1 MNTPAANEQ
10 ASSKPAG
17 HRRAMTT
24 QQRADG
30 THAPGPASS
39 HGPRISVVLPVSGVE
54 EYLGGCLDSVLG
66 QPLAGVEVIAV
77 DDASPDRCG
86 EILDAR
92 AGEDTRLRVIH
103 LAESVG
109 PGPARDLGLARATG
123 EYVWFVD
130 PDDLLT
136 AGSLEAIGQALART
150 RADVLLI
157 DYRSLHASGRTERSP
172 GGSLRPGPAMT
183 DGYEPDGHV
192 PGDDAAGGH
201 EAGDRG
207 TGGHEAGDGTGGH
220 EPGDYATV
228 TLAQWPALID
238 RTMTSWSKVIRRE
251 FLRDLGVP
259 FPPGI
264 HEDVPVS
271 CAVLLSACRI
281 TVLDRVCY
289 LYRRRRQSFLATKS
303 MAHFAIFSSY
313 AQVFASM
320 DEKCWPANRPP
331 ITPAVREA
339 VFARAMEHYSTV
351 LSSRLVPSRSRRD
364 YFHRMAA
371 DFRRYRPP
379 GYSAPPGARGMKF
392 HLVERDAWV
401 RYAIL
406 EPLNRA
412 RVSARR
418 ALRADRS
425 GPRDLSPS
433 LRWCPGSRNERAGRP
448 RCARG
453 PPSSAGVIAAGS
465 RRGQVESLRHHLRC
479 ERCLRQVTICGTG
492 SALAWPSPWRWRC
505 SSAVAGE

>member
-1 MNTPAANEQ
+1 
-10 ASSKPAG
+10 
-17 HRRAMTT
+17 MTT
-24 QQRADG
+24 QQQSDG
-30 THAPGPASS
+30 TPVPGPTPSR
-39 HGPRISVVLPVSGVE
+39 GPRISVVLPVSGVE
-54 EYLGGCLDSVLG
+54 EYLVGCLDSVLG
-66 QPLAGVEVIAV
+66 QPVAGVEVIAV

-92 AGEDTRLRVIH
+92 AREDTRLRVIH
-103 LAESVG
+103 LTESVG
-109 PGPARDLGLARATG
+109 PGPARNLGLAQATG

-136 AGSLEAIGQALART
+136 TGSMEAVGQALART

-172 GGSLRPGPAMT
+172 GGSLRSGPAVAN
-183 DGYEPDGHV
+183 GH
-192 PGDDAAGGH
+192 PRD
-201 EAGDRG
+201 
-207 TGGHEAGDGTGGH
+207 GH
-220 EPGDYATV
+220 EPGNHLPGDHTTV
-228 TLAQWPALID
+228 TLAQWPDLIN
-238 RTMTSWSKVIRRE
+238 RTMTSWSKVIRRD

-271 CAVLLSACRI
+271 CAVLLSARRI
-281 TVLDRVCY
+281 AVLDRVCY
-289 LYRRRRQSFLATKS
+289 LYRRRRRSFLATKS

-320 DEKCWPANRPP
+320 DEKCWPAGRPP

-339 VFARAMEHYSTV
+339 VFGRAMEHYSTV
-351 LSSRLVPSRSRRD
+351 LSSGLVPSRSRRD
-364 YFHRMAA
+364 FFHRMAA

-401 RYAIL
+401 PYAIL

-418 ALRADRS
+418 ALRARRA
-425 GPRDLSPS
+425 GPQDLSPG
-433 LRWCPGSRNERAGRP
+433 CEGVPGAGMNGLASDGAPAATGPRGRYRSRVKAGSSRV
-448 RCARG
+448 AA
-453 PPSSAGVIAAGS
+453 PPSPVRADAEG
-465 RRGQVESLRHHLRC
+465 R
-479 ERCLRQVTICGTG
+479 
-492 SALAWPSPWRWRC
+492 
-505 SSAVAGE
+505 

>member
-1 MNTPAANEQ
+1 
-10 ASSKPAG
+10 
-17 HRRAMTT
+17 MTR
-24 QQRADG
+24 QQADG
-30 THAPGPASS
+30 TPTPAYASS

-54 EYLGGCLDSVLG
+54 EYLSDCLDSVLG

-77 DDASPDRCG
+77 DDASADRCG

-92 AGEDTRLRVIH
+92 AREDTRLRVIH
-103 LAESVG
+103 LTESVG
-109 PGPARDLGLARATG
+109 PGPARNLGLAQATG

-136 AGSLEAIGQALART
+136 TGSMEAVGQALAQT

-172 GGSLRPGPAMT
+172 GGSLRSGPAVAN
-183 DGYEPDGHV
+183 GHPRDGHE
-192 PGDDAAGGH
+192 PGDHLLGDHATGAQQPGDH
-201 EAGDRG
+201 EP
-207 TGGHEAGDGTGGH
+207 GGH
-220 EPGDYATV
+220 EPGDHATGDHATGDHATGGQESGDHVPGDHLLGDHVPGDHVPGDHTTV
-228 TLAQWPALID
+228 TLAQWPDLIN
-238 RTMTSWSKVIRRE
+238 RTMTSWSKVIRRD

-271 CAVLLSACRI
+271 CAVLLSARRI
-281 TVLDRVCY
+281 AVLDRVCY
-289 LYRRRRQSFLATKS
+289 LYRRRRRSFLATKS

-320 DEKCWPANRPP
+320 DEKCWPAGRPP
-331 ITPAVREA
+331 ITPVVREA

-351 LSSRLVPSRSRRD
+351 LSSGLVPSRSRRD
-364 YFHRMAA
+364 FFHRMAA

-401 RYAIL
+401 PYAIL

-418 ALRADRS
+418 ALRARRA
-425 GPRDLSPS
+425 GPQDLSPG
-433 LRWCPGSRNERAGRP
+433 CGGVPGAGMNGLASDGAGGRRPTRALSQPGQ
-448 RCARG
+448 G
-453 PPSSAGVIAAGS
+453 GVK
-465 RRGQVESLRHHLRC
+465 
-479 ERCLRQVTICGTG
+479 
-492 SALAWPSPWRWRC
+492 
-505 SSAVAGE
+505 

>member
-1 MNTPAANEQ
+1 
-10 ASSKPAG
+10 
-17 HRRAMTT
+17 
-24 QQRADG
+24 
-30 THAPGPASS
+30 
-39 HGPRISVVLPVSGVE
+39 VLPVSGVE

-66 QPLAGVEVIAV
+66 QPLADVEVIAV

-92 AGEDTRLRVIH
+92 AQEDPRLRVIH

-109 PGPARDLGLARATG
+109 PGPARNLGLAQATG

-136 AGSLEAIGQALART
+136 AGSLEAVGQALART

-172 GGSLRPGPAMT
+172 GGSLRPRPA
-183 DGYEPDGHV
+183 GADGHE
-192 PGDDAAGGH
+192 PA
-201 EAGDRG
+201 
-207 TGGHEAGDGTGGH
+207 GH
-220 EPGDYATV
+220 EPGDHATGDHATGGHVPGGHATGGQESGDHEPGDRATV
-228 TLAQWPALID
+228 TLAQWPALIN

-271 CAVLLSACRI
+271 CAVLLSARRI
-281 TVLDRVCY
+281 AVLDRVCY
-289 LYRRRRQSFLATKS
+289 FYRRRRRSFLATKS

-320 DEKCWPANRPP
+320 DEKCWPTGRPP

-351 LSSRLVPSRSRRD
+351 LSSGLVPNRSRRD

-379 GYSAPPGARGMKF
+379 GYSAPSGARGMKF
-392 HLVERDAWV
+392 HLVERDAWLP
-401 RYAIL
+401 YAIL

-412 RVSARR
+412 RVSVRR
-418 ALRADRS
+418 AARVRRV
-425 GPRDLSPS
+425 GPQDLSPA
-433 LRWCPGSRNERAGRP
+433 CVGVPGTGMNVLASGGARTAAAIRGRYRGKVKAGSSRVAAPPSRVRAGAEGR
-448 RCARG
+448 
-453 PPSSAGVIAAGS
+453 
-465 RRGQVESLRHHLRC
+465 
-479 ERCLRQVTICGTG
+479 
-492 SALAWPSPWRWRC
+492 
-505 SSAVAGE
+505 

>member
-1 MNTPAANEQ
+1 
-10 ASSKPAG
+10 
-17 HRRAMTT
+17 MTT
-24 QQRADG
+24 QQQADG
-30 THAPGPASS
+30 TPAPAYASS

-92 AGEDTRLRVIH
+92 AREDTRLRVIH

-109 PGPARDLGLARATG
+109 PGPARDLGLAQATG

-136 AGSLEAIGQALART
+136 AGSLEAVGQALART

-157 DYRSLHASGRTERSP
+157 DYRGLHASGRTERSP
-172 GGSLRPGPAMT
+172 GGGLRPRPTVA
-183 DGYEPDGHV
+183 DGHE
-192 PGDDAAGGH
+192 PGGH
-201 EAGDRG
+201 EPRDHV
-207 TGGHEAGDGTGGH
+207 TGGHEPGDHEPGDHGTGGH
-220 EPGDYATV
+220 EPGNHEPGGHGTGAQEPGDHEPGDHATV
-228 TLAQWPALID
+228 TLAQWPALIN

-251 FLRDLGVP
+251 FLRGLGVP

-271 CAVLLSACRI
+271 CAVLLSARRI
-281 TVLDRVCY
+281 AVLDRVCY
-289 LYRRRRQSFLATKS
+289 LYRRRRRSFLATKS

-313 AQVFASM
+313 ARVFASM
-320 DEKCWPANRPP
+320 DEKCWPAGRPP

-351 LSSRLVPSRSRRD
+351 LSSGLVPSRSRRD
-364 YFHRMAA
+364 FFHRMAA
-371 DFRRYRPP
+371 DFRCYRPP

-392 HLVERDAWV
+392 HLVERDAWLA
-401 RYAIL
+401 YASL

-418 ALRADRS
+418 ALRARGT
-425 GPRDLSPS
+425 GPQNLSPD
-433 LRWCPGSRNERAGRP
+433 CGGVPGAGMNVLAGEGAWAAAAIRRRYRSRVQAESSRVAAPPSPVRAGAEGR
-448 RCARG
+448 
-453 PPSSAGVIAAGS
+453 
-465 RRGQVESLRHHLRC
+465 
-479 ERCLRQVTICGTG
+479 
-492 SALAWPSPWRWRC
+492 
-505 SSAVAGE
+505 

>member
-1 MNTPAANEQ
+1 MNKPAGHRGAMNTPAGHRGAMNTPAANEQ
-10 ASSKPAG
+10 ASNKPAE

-30 THAPGPASS
+30 THAPGPAFS

-172 GGSLRPGPAMT
+172 GGSLRPGPAVT

-192 PGDDAAGGH
+192 PGDDAAGGY

-207 TGGHEAGDGTGGH
+207 TGGHEAGDRGTGGHEPGDRGTGGHEPGDRGTGGHEPGDRGTGGHEAGDRGTGGH

-251 FLRDLGVP
+251 FLRDLRVP

-320 DEKCWPANRPP
+320 DEKCWPADRPP

-406 EPLNRA
+406 EPRA
-412 RVSARR
+412 
-418 ALRADRS
+418 
-425 GPRDLSPS
+425 
-433 LRWCPGSRNERAGRP
+433 AGRP
-448 RCARG
+448 VW
-453 PPSSAGVIAAGS
+453 PAGFMPKPAVVS
-465 RRGQVESLRHHLRC
+465 REP
-479 ERCLRQVTICGTG
+479 E
-492 SALAWPSPWRWRC
+492 
-505 SSAVAGE
+505 

>member
-1 MNTPAANEQ
+1 
-10 ASSKPAG
+10 
-17 HRRAMTT
+17 
-24 QQRADG
+24 
-30 THAPGPASS
+30 
-39 HGPRISVVLPVSGVE
+39 VLPVSGVE

-66 QPLAGVEVIAV
+66 QPLADVEVIAV

-92 AGEDTRLRVIH
+92 AQEDPRLRVIH

-109 PGPARDLGLARATG
+109 PGPARNLGLAQATG

-136 AGSLEAIGQALART
+136 AGSLEAVAQALART

-172 GGSLRPGPAMT
+172 GGSLRPRPAGA
-183 DGYEPDGHV
+183 D
-192 PGDDAAGGH
+192 
-201 EAGDRG
+201 
-207 TGGHEAGDGTGGH
+207 GH
-220 EPGDYATV
+220 EPGDRATV

-251 FLRDLGVP
+251 FLRDLGVA

-271 CAVLLSACRI
+271 CAVLLSARRI
-281 TVLDRVCY
+281 AVLDRVCY
-289 LYRRRRQSFLATKS
+289 FYRRRRRSFLATKS

-320 DEKCWPANRPP
+320 DEKCWPTGRPP

-351 LSSRLVPSRSRRD
+351 LSSGLVPNRSRRD

-379 GYSAPPGARGMKF
+379 GYSAPSGARGMKF
-392 HLVERDAWV
+392 HLVERDAWLP
-401 RYAIL
+401 YAIL

-412 RVSARR
+412 RVSVRR
-418 ALRADRS
+418 AARVRRV
-425 GPRDLSPS
+425 GPQDLSPA
-433 LRWCPGSRNERAGRP
+433 CVGVPGTGMNVLASDGARTAAAIRGRYRGKVKAGSSRVAAPPSRVRAGAEGR
-448 RCARG
+448 
-453 PPSSAGVIAAGS
+453 
-465 RRGQVESLRHHLRC
+465 
-479 ERCLRQVTICGTG
+479 
-492 SALAWPSPWRWRC
+492 
-505 SSAVAGE
+505 

>member
-1 MNTPAANEQ
+1 
-10 ASSKPAG
+10 
-17 HRRAMTT
+17 MTT
-24 QQRADG
+24 QQQAHGTSAPAD
-30 THAPGPASS
+30 ASS
-39 HGPRISVVLPVSGVE
+39 HGLRISVVLPVSGVE
-54 EYLGGCLDSVLG
+54 DYLAGCLDSVLG

-77 DDASPDRCG
+77 DDASADRCG

-92 AGEDTRLRVIH
+92 AEEDTRLRVIH
-103 LAESVG
+103 LTESVG
-109 PGPARDLGLARATG
+109 PGPARNLGLAQATG

-136 AGSLEAIGQALART
+136 SGSLEAVGQALART

-172 GGSLRPGPAMT
+172 GGSLRPAPAVA
-183 DGYEPDGHV
+183 DGH
-192 PGDDAAGGH
+192 PRDGHEPGGH
-201 EAGDRG
+201 LP
-207 TGGHEAGDGTGGH
+207 GGH
-220 EPGDYATV
+220 EPGDHATGDHATGDQESGDHVPGDHVPGDHTTV
-228 TLAQWPALID
+228 TLAQWPDLIN
-238 RTMTSWSKVIRRE
+238 RTMTSWSKVIRRD

-271 CAVLLSACRI
+271 CAVLLSARRI
-281 TVLDRVCY
+281 AVLDRVCY
-289 LYRRRRQSFLATKS
+289 IYRRRRRSFLATKS

-320 DEKCWPANRPP
+320 DEKCWPAGRLP

-351 LSSRLVPSRSRRD
+351 LSSGLVPSRSRRD
-364 YFHRMAA
+364 FFHRMAA

-401 RYAIL
+401 PYAIL

-412 RVSARR
+412 RVLARR
-418 ALRADRS
+418 ALRARRAGS
-425 GPRDLSPS
+425 QDLSPGCGGVPVAGMNGLAS
-433 LRWCPGSRNERAGRP
+433 DGAPAAAGTRGRYRSRVKAGSSRVA
-448 RCARG
+448 A
-453 PPSSAGVIAAGS
+453 PPSPVRAAAEG
-465 RRGQVESLRHHLRC
+465 R
-479 ERCLRQVTICGTG
+479 
-492 SALAWPSPWRWRC
+492 
-505 SSAVAGE
+505 

>member
-1 MNTPAANEQ
+1 
-10 ASSKPAG
+10 
-17 HRRAMTT
+17 MTT
-24 QQRADG
+24 QQQAHGTSAPAD
-30 THAPGPASS
+30 ASS
-39 HGPRISVVLPVSGVE
+39 HGLRISVVLPVSGVE
-54 EYLGGCLDSVLG
+54 DYLAGCLDSVLG

-77 DDASPDRCG
+77 DDASADRCG

-92 AGEDTRLRVIH
+92 AEEDTRLRVIH
-103 LAESVG
+103 LTESVG
-109 PGPARDLGLARATG
+109 PGPARNLGLAQATG

-136 AGSLEAIGQALART
+136 SGSLEAVGQALART

-172 GGSLRPGPAMT
+172 GGSLRSGPAVA
-183 DGYEPDGHV
+183 DGHPRDGHE
-192 PGDDAAGGH
+192 PGDHLLGDHATGGQQPGDHEPGGH
-201 EAGDRG
+201 EP
-207 TGGHEAGDGTGGH
+207 GGH
-220 EPGDYATV
+220 EPGDHATGDHATGDHATGDHATGDHATGDRATGRQESGDHVPGGHVPSDHTTV
-228 TLAQWPALID
+228 TLAQWPDLIN
-238 RTMTSWSKVIRRE
+238 RTMTSWSKVIRRD

-271 CAVLLSACRI
+271 CAVLLSARRI
-281 TVLDRVCY
+281 AVLDRVCY
-289 LYRRRRQSFLATKS
+289 IYRRRRRSFLATKS

-320 DEKCWPANRPP
+320 DEKCWPAGRPP

-351 LSSRLVPSRSRRD
+351 LSSGLVPSRSRRD
-364 YFHRMAA
+364 FFHRMAA

-401 RYAIL
+401 PYAIL

-418 ALRADRS
+418 ALRARRA
-425 GPRDLSPS
+425 GPQDLSPG
-433 LRWCPGSRNERAGRP
+433 CGGVPGAGMNGLASDGAPAAAGTRGRYRSRVKAGSSRV
-448 RCARG
+448 AA
-453 PPSSAGVIAAGS
+453 PPSPVRAAAEG
-465 RRGQVESLRHHLRC
+465 R
-479 ERCLRQVTICGTG
+479 
-492 SALAWPSPWRWRC
+492 
-505 SSAVAGE
+505 

>member
-1 MNTPAANEQ
+1 
-10 ASSKPAG
+10 
-17 HRRAMTT
+17 MTT
-24 QQRADG
+24 QQQAHGTSAPAD
-30 THAPGPASS
+30 ASS
-39 HGPRISVVLPVSGVE
+39 HGLRISVVLPVSGVE
-54 EYLGGCLDSVLG
+54 DYLAGCLDSVLG

-77 DDASPDRCG
+77 DDASADRCG

-92 AGEDTRLRVIH
+92 AEEDTRLRVIH
-103 LAESVG
+103 LTESVG
-109 PGPARDLGLARATG
+109 PGPARNLGLAQATG

-136 AGSLEAIGQALART
+136 SGSLEAVGQALART

-172 GGSLRPGPAMT
+172 GGSLRSGPAVA
-183 DGYEPDGHV
+183 DGHPPDGHE
-192 PGDDAAGGH
+192 P
-201 EAGDRG
+201 
-207 TGGHEAGDGTGGH
+207 GGH
-220 EPGDYATV
+220 EPGDHATGDHATGDHATGDQESGDHVPGDHVPGDHTTV
-228 TLAQWPALID
+228 TLAQWPDLIN
-238 RTMTSWSKVIRRE
+238 RTMTSWSKVIRRD

-271 CAVLLSACRI
+271 CAVLLSARRI
-281 TVLDRVCY
+281 AVLDRVCY
-289 LYRRRRQSFLATKS
+289 IYRRRRRSFLATKS

-320 DEKCWPANRPP
+320 DEKCWPAGRPP

-351 LSSRLVPSRSRRD
+351 LSSGLVPSRSRRD
-364 YFHRMAA
+364 FFHRMAA

-401 RYAIL
+401 PYAIL

-412 RVSARR
+412 RVLARR
-418 ALRADRS
+418 ALRARRA
-425 GPRDLSPS
+425 GPQDLSPG
-433 LRWCPGSRNERAGRP
+433 CGGVPGAGMNGLASDGAGGRRHTRALSQPGQ
-448 RCARG
+448 G
-453 PPSSAGVIAAGS
+453 GVK
-465 RRGQVESLRHHLRC
+465 
-479 ERCLRQVTICGTG
+479 
-492 SALAWPSPWRWRC
+492 
-505 SSAVAGE
+505 

>member
-1 MNTPAANEQ
+1 MTAA
-10 ASSKPAG
+10 AAG
-17 HRRAMTT
+17 PTAL
-24 QQRADG
+24 D
-30 THAPGPASS
+30 APGPASTR

-92 AGEDTRLRVIH
+92 AAG
-103 LAESVG
+103 
-109 PGPARDLGLARATG
+109 GPAAAGDPPGGERRARACRDLGLAQATG

-136 AGSLEAIGQALART
+136 AGSLEAVGQALART

-172 GGSLRPGPAMT
+172 GGSLRPGPA
-183 DGYEPDGHV
+183 V
-192 PGDDAAGGH
+192 PGDRAGGQ
-201 EAGDRG
+201 G
-207 TGGHEAGDGTGGH
+207 
-220 EPGDYATV
+220 PGDHATV

-281 TVLDRVCY
+281 AVLDRVCY

-351 LSSRLVPSRSRRD
+351 LSSRLVPQPGRRD

-406 EPLNRA
+406 EPLNSA

-418 ALRADRS
+418 ALRADRA
-425 GPRDLSPS
+425 GPQDLSQACGGVPGAGTNVLAGDDARAARRHRRS
-433 LRWCPGSRNERAGRP
+433 LWQPGQG
-448 RCARG
+448 
-453 PPSSAGVIAAGS
+453 GVK
-465 RRGQVESLRHHLRC
+465 
-479 ERCLRQVTICGTG
+479 
-492 SALAWPSPWRWRC
+492 
-505 SSAVAGE
+505 

>member
-1 MNTPAANEQ
+1 
-10 ASSKPAG
+10 
-17 HRRAMTT
+17 MTT
-24 QQRADG
+24 QQQAHGTPAPAD
-30 THAPGPASS
+30 ASS

-54 EYLGGCLDSVLG
+54 EYLGDCLDSVLG

-77 DDASPDRCG
+77 DDASADRCG

-92 AGEDTRLRVIH
+92 AEEDTRLRVIH
-103 LAESVG
+103 LTESVG
-109 PGPARDLGLARATG
+109 PGPARNLGLAQATR

-136 AGSLEAIGQALART
+136 TGSLEAVGQALART

-172 GGSLRPGPAMT
+172 GGSLRPAPAVA
-183 DGYEPDGHV
+183 DGHPRDGHE
-192 PGDDAAGGH
+192 PGDHLLGDHATGGQQPGDHEPGGH
-201 EAGDRG
+201 EP
-207 TGGHEAGDGTGGH
+207 GGH
-220 EPGDYATV
+220 EPGDHATGDHATGDQESGDHVPGDHVPGDHTTV
-228 TLAQWPALID
+228 TLAQWPDLIN
-238 RTMTSWSKVIRRE
+238 RTMTSWSKVIRRD

-271 CAVLLSACRI
+271 CAVLLSARRI
-281 TVLDRVCY
+281 AVLDRVCY
-289 LYRRRRQSFLATKS
+289 IYRRRRRSFLATKS

-320 DEKCWPANRPP
+320 DEKCWPAGRPP

-351 LSSRLVPSRSRRD
+351 LSSGLVPSRSRRD
-364 YFHRMAA
+364 FFHRMAA

-401 RYAIL
+401 PYAIL

-418 ALRADRS
+418 ALRARRA
-425 GPRDLSPS
+425 GPQDLSPG
-433 LRWCPGSRNERAGRP
+433 CGGVPGAGMNGLASDGAPAAAGTHGRYRSRVKAGSSRV
-448 RCARG
+448 AA
-453 PPSSAGVIAAGS
+453 PPSPVRAAAEG
-465 RRGQVESLRHHLRC
+465 R
-479 ERCLRQVTICGTG
+479 
-492 SALAWPSPWRWRC
+492 
-505 SSAVAGE
+505 